1 MQGAFVI
8 VIVIVMAVSV
18 IGAIAAL
25 LLMGGTWKEMGKNSL
40 VMDRDAPRGPA
51 GGAGLAHERD
61 AEIREML
68 EARNARRLRRGEAPI
83 DVESELARLTAP
95 LVDPELRQEIRDLV
109 IARNNRR
116 IRAGKPALD
125 VDAEIEREIA
135 RLSEM

>member
-1 MQGAFVI
+1 MQHAFVTVI
-8 VIVIVMAVSV
+8 VIVVAVSV
-18 IGAIAAL
+18 VGAIVAL
-25 LLMGGTWKEMGKNSL
+25 LSMGRTWREVGKNSL
-40 VMDRDAPRGPA
+40 LLDRDMPRGP
-51 GGAGLAHERD
+51 GGAAPAHERD

-68 EARNARRLRRGEAPI
+68 QARNARRLRRGEAPI

-116 IRAGKPALD
+116 LRKGQPALD
-125 VDAEIEREIA
+125 VEAEIEREVA